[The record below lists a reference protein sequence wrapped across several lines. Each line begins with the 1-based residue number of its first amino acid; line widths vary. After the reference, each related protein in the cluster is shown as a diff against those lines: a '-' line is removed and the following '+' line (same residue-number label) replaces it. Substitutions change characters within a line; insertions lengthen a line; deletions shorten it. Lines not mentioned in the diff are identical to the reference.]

1 MRAFIRLFQSRY
13 RAASHFRRLPC
24 ASLQLREC
32 VVSISLSS
40 GFSFQG
46 NLCRIYLLRP
56 ICFNLVIE
64 RLLISGPHAR
74 SGRTRTA
81 SVSISLSSGFSFQGP
96 HTSAQDWLWRWFQSR
111 YRAASHFRVK
121 RMNDR
126 MPDIEFQSRYRAASH
141 FRFGMSTNSCLSFR
155 FQSRYRAASHF
166 RADGDIL
173 QAPVGMRFN
182 LVIERLLIS
191 GVAGARG
198 GAHRFF
204 VSISLSSGFSFQVRL
219 GRVERARAGCS
230 FNLVIERLLIS
241 GSANW
246 NTPLRASIWF
256 QSRYRAASHFR
267 PLLSDPQNRARFR
280 FNLVIERLLI
290 SGATPKI
297 LDAYNSRFNLV
308 IERLLISGFNDSR
321 AASTRFLV
329 SISLSSGFSF
339 QAP

>member
-126 MPDIEFQSRYRAASH
+126 MPDIAFQSRYRAASH
-141 FRFGMSTNSCLSFR
+141 FRRRRRAWRRAPLFR
-155 FQSRYRAASHF
+155 
-166 RADGDIL
+166 
-173 QAPVGMRFN
+173 
-182 LVIERLLIS
+182 
-191 GVAGARG
+191 
-198 GAHRFF
+198 
-204 VSISLSSGFSFQVRL
+204 
-219 GRVERARAGCS
+219 

-241 GSANW
+241 GSAGKG
-246 NTPLRASIWF
+246 RARARRLQF

-267 PLLSDPQNRARFR
+267 QRELEYAAARV
-280 FNLVIERLLI
+280 N
-290 SGATPKI
+290 
-297 LDAYNSRFNLV
+297 
-308 IERLLISGFNDSR
+308 
-321 AASTRFLV
+321 LV

-339 QAP
+339 QAAFVRSAKPCAFPFQSRYRAASHFRSNAEDSGRV